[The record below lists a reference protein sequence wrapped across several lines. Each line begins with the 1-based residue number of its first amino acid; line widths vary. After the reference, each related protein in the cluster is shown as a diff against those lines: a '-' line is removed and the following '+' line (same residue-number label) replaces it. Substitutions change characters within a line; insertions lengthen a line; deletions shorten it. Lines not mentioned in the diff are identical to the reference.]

1 MVRKAMRFEEELYQE
16 EMGRLLRA
24 AYGALSTEYPDVVVY
39 SASICTEPDA
49 RVSAVSFDT
58 RQNSEAMVARMA
70 RWARDQHARML
81 AEDPQAAAALL
92 RVPAR
97 NTNPADFAVRDIVE
111 VRHKAFDPH
120 WEESSGGRCWDL
132 LEPALERAA
141 AVALE
146 IFSRLPLD
154 QDAELGVSTRR
165 DWYGRTW
172 TLGPP
177 AT

>member
-1 MVRKAMRFEEELYQE
+1 MRFDEELYHQ
-16 EMGRLLRA
+16 EMGQLLRA
-24 AYGALSTEYPDVVVY
+24 AYGALSAEHPDVVVY
-39 SASICTEPDA
+39 SASICTDPDA

-70 RWARDQHARML
+70 TWAREQHARL
-81 AEDPQAAAALL
+81 IADLPKAAAALL

-120 WEESSGGRCWDL
+120 WEESSAGRCWEL

-141 AVALE
+141 AVALA
-146 IFSRLPLD
+146 IFSGLPLD
-154 QDAELGVSTRR
+154 QDAQLGVNTRR

-172 TLGPP
+172 ALGPP